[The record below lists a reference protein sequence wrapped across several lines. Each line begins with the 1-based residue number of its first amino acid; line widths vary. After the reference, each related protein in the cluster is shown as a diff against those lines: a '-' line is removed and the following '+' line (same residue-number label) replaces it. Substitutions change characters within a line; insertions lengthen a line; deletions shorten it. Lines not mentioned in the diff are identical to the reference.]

1 MILFD
6 LQSIR
11 KEKKITQQKLAELVQ
26 YPQGFISEIES
37 GKASAPQTFIKKVA
51 EVLKIKNIDDYVK
64 DIPNIAVN
72 RKKKTKNKT
81 NISTDII
88 GTDFPVQPQ
97 ISNVS
102 AEQSIISKFL
112 ELLQKKE
119 EKIEKLEAENRLLR
133 DELLALKLGTSN

>member
-133 DELLALKLGTSN
+133 DELLAHKLGTSN